1 MASMTIPEWALR
13 LLDLGLLA
21 VLGYQLYRVARGTAA
36 IPVLIGLAAVYAVW
50 KVLDAAG
57 LRYTADALG
66 EFIGVG
72 ILIVAIVFQQEI
84 RSFLRMIGSR
94 DVLRP
99 LTRRLAFATS
109 DAGGWTKEGIEAVV
123 DGLLTTTE
131 RGEGALVVFARSTP
145 LTALVT
151 SQVPLDARPDAPL
164 VASVFAKSSPLHD
177 GALLL
182 ERGRIIGA
190 AAILPTTSRTDLP
203 SAWGLRHRAALGTAE
218 HSDAVALVVSEESGG
233 WSLAYDAEVHVVT
246 GPEDAVLHVLE
257 LLDLTPPQTAS

>member
-1 MASMTIPEWALR
+1 MASMTIPEWALW
-13 LLDLGLLA
+13 LVDLGLLA
-21 VLGYQLYRVARGTAA
+21 ILGYQLYRVARGTAA

-94 DVLRP
+94 EVLRP

-109 DAGGWTKEGIEAVV
+109 DTSGWTKEGIEAVI
-123 DGLLTTTE
+123 DGLVTTTE
-131 RGEGALVVFARSTP
+131 RSEGALVVFARSTP

-151 SQVPLDARPDAPL
+151 SQVLLDARPDAPL
-164 VASVFAKSSPLHD
+164 VATVFAKSSPLHD

-182 ERGRIIGA
+182 ENGRITGGA
-190 AAILPTTSRTDLP
+190 AIVPVTTRTEVP
-203 SAWGLRHRAALGTAE
+203 STWGMRHRAALGMAE
-218 HSDAVALVVSEESGG
+218 LSDAVALVVSEETGS
-233 WSLAYDAEVHVVT
+233 WSLAYDGDVHPVT
-246 GPEDAVLHVLE
+246 GPEDAVLHLLE